1 MSMIELVFAIVIM
14 GISVMSLPLVLTQ
27 VQNNDAFTMRQEA
40 ILAAKE
46 AIGDILTYQW
56 DEHSY
61 DSTAGRSFV
70 LDTTHA
76 DPELSRDGNTTQ
88 RVGHVNANYRRKL
101 FDTSVLFAN
110 RSASAIG
117 ADGGNL
123 DDIDDFDGQVSN
135 VNLSAEAAGTG
146 LDYVLSVNLKS
157 DITYATD
164 TGTYSNQ
171 TLNDFVFNPVAQAAT
186 TNIKAITVTVR
197 DANDANKTI
206 TSLCAFTCN
215 IGESTFIP
223 SRPYQ

>member
-14 GISVMSLPLVLTQ
+14 GIAVMSLPLVLTQ
-27 VQNNDAFTMRQEA
+27 VQNNDAFAMRQEA
-40 ILAAKE
+40 ILVAKE

-61 DSTAGRSFV
+61 DSTSGRSFV

-76 DPELSRDGNTTQ
+76 DSAFSRDHNTTQ
-88 RVGHVNANYRRKL
+88 RVGHVDADYRRKL
-101 FDTSVLFAN
+101 FNTSVQ
-110 RSASAIG
+110 ASAIG
-117 ADGGNL
+117 ADGGDLN
-123 DDIDDFDGQVSN
+123 DIDDFDGQVSN

-146 LDYVLSVNLKS
+146 LDYVLTVNLKS

-171 TLNDFVFNPVAQAAT
+171 TLNDFVFNPDTQAAT
-186 TNIKAITVTVR
+186 TNIKAITITVR

-206 TSLCAFTCN
+206 ASLCAFTCN